1 METMDKPMLMRKPMG
16 ALKSIIRQMGADSPA
31 NETKESL
38 IHRILLFAPQKAN
51 VHVKPQLEK
60 AVPVTE
66 EALTVALLPYINQG
80 MSIKYED
87 GTWEI
92 SYDKRQDSGT
102 MAMPIKSIVRCA
114 QYLMR
119 VAV

>member
-1 METMDKPMLMRKPMG
+1 MESLDRPMLMRKPMA

-31 NETKESL
+31 NETKDSL
-38 IHRILLFAPQKAN
+38 IHRILLFAPQKQN
-51 VHVKPQLEK
+51 VLVKPKLED
-60 AVPVTE
+60 AVPLTE
-66 EALTVALLPYINQG
+66 QELTVALLPYLNQG
-80 MSIKYED
+80 LSIKYQD

-92 SYDKRQDSGT
+92 SYENRADSGT
-102 MAMPIKSIVRCA
+102 MAMPLKAVVRCA